1 MKGHPF
7 GHVLFFTFGL
17 AALAPAIAGSLGGT
31 LELADEGNFF
41 VGGQVVR
48 SEYPGVPLVGGS
60 GPGSITVNQ
69 MYVLYRIPKSVN
81 APPII
86 MVHGSGHTGVTY
98 ETTPDGREGWAT
110 YFSRKGFPVY
120 VVDHAGRGSSGF
132 DPTVINRARIES
144 DPHSIPE
151 IALPTRERAW
161 QSYHLGPA
169 YPNFY
174 PGSQFPSE
182 AVDHYFSQLV
192 PSAETTL
199 PGSDSTVKALVA
211 LLDRVG
217 PAIVMVH
224 SQSGGYGLDLVRQRP
239 EKMRAIIDIE
249 GSCGPLNADDIAKH
263 FTKVPMLAVW
273 GDNTVGASGP
283 NSDAR
288 RNGCAASI
296 GAIRGAGG
304 AAKFLLLPE
313 AGLRGNTHVMM
324 MDKNNLEIADLLI
337 AWVRE
342 LAGKGNE

>member
-1 MKGHPF
+1 MGRYCPPQGRRKLSRPQSPHVASSREQHHEGHPF
-7 GHVLFFTFGL
+7 GHALFFTFGF

-48 SEYPGVPLVGGS
+48 LEYPGVPLVGGS

-120 VVDHAGRGSSGF
+120 VVDHAGRGRSGF

-144 DPHSIPE
+144 DPHSILE

-174 PGSQFPSE
+174 PGSQFPGE

-199 PGSDSTVKALVA
+199 PGSDSTGKSPSRVA
-211 LLDRVG
+211 R
-217 PAIVMVH
+217 
-224 SQSGGYGLDLVRQRP
+224 QSRP
-239 EKMRAIIDIE
+239 CDCD
-249 GSCGPLNADDIAKH
+249 GT
-263 FTKVPMLAVW
+263 F
-273 GDNTVGASGP
+273 
-283 NSDAR
+283 
-288 RNGCAASI
+288 
-296 GAIRGAGG
+296 AIRRIWPRLG
-304 AAKFLLLPE
+304 AA
-313 AGLRGNTHVMM
+313 AT
-324 MDKNNLEIADLLI
+324 
-337 AWVRE
+337 
-342 LAGKGNE
+342 